1 MKKRTG
7 EPWMTGADYG
17 RSLKA
22 LTVNLLVRDI
32 AAALVFQREVLGARV
47 VYSDADFAVARA
59 CGAEWMLHADH
70 TYDRHPAAARVAV
83 SAPRG
88 SGVELRLHG
97 RDPDDAEAA
106 ARRHGFAVIAGA
118 EDKPHG
124 VREAF
129 LCDPDG
135 YVWVPDVPL
144 AGPRSG
150 TRIP

>member
-1 MKKRTG
+1 MKMRTG
-7 EPWMTGADYG
+7 EPWMSGADYG

-32 AAALVFQREVLGARV
+32 DAALVFQREVLAARI
-47 VYSDADFAVARA
+47 VYADVDFAVATA

-70 TYDRHPAAARVAV
+70 AYDRHPALARVAGGG
-83 SAPRG
+83 PRG

-106 ARRHGFAVIAGA
+106 ARRHGFTVLAGA

-129 LCDPDG
+129 LCDADG

-144 AGPRSG
+144 KA
-150 TRIP
+150 